1 MAFEQ
6 QVTRVDGFR
15 LFDDDD
21 IIDRRVIEQRRL
33 DARAKA
39 RNAPLLRR
47 LAEDHRAFGVHRD
60 DAYRGIVFL
69 EAPRHAGH
77 RPRGADANED
87 VVHVRQSPADLAG
100 GEHVV
105 SLHRIGICVLVCP
118 IGGTDALRQQA
129 ADHLESDLQ
138 VTARVVSLLRHLD
151 DRLAVSSQE
160 RFIEWRHKRVNDWN
174 EG

>member
-69 EAPRHAGH
+69 
-77 RPRGADANED
+77 DT
-87 VVHVRQSPADLAG
+87 PATVPAELT
-100 GEHVV
+100 
-105 SLHRIGICVLVCP
+105 P
-118 IGGTDALRQQA
+118 MKT
-129 ADHLESDLQ
+129 
-138 VTARVVSLLRHLD
+138 
-151 DRLAVSSQE
+151 
-160 RFIEWRHKRVNDWN
+160 
-174 EG
+174 